1 MAIEIVNNTD
11 FNNPDFDQHVQGMY
25 DHFNQRVG
33 FSKPPRL
40 FLDSNPSNGAETLG
54 KTAYYD
60 PQTFE
65 VHIFVDGRHPKD
77 MLRSIAHELIHHQQ
91 NLEGRLDV
99 GGYQGEGYYLKNKE
113 MQKLEDEAMRN
124 GNKFLR
130 EYEDKLKLEEN
141 NTMSIKQWKNK
152 ELFESLA
159 ERWGF
164 GTKVLNEGQSVRQG
178 AEDRDVGRER
188 MRPDRQHE
196 ELELEEEVNYSAT
209 PAAMAAYVKLKG
221 LKGDDVEGMYAR
233 SLDNRDLLMPTKEER
248 EEMKKMMELE
258 EVNLEEEASL
268 EESST
273 MAGGDVAGA
282 SAEVGSLEQTLREA
296 VRSVLE
302 NNKDLIKRLTK

>member
-164 GTKVLNEGQSVRQG
+164 GTKILNEGQSVRQG
-178 AEDRDVGRER
+178 AEDRNVGRER

-196 ELELEEEVNYSAT
+196 ELELEEANYSAT

-248 EEMKKMMELE
+248 EEMKKMMELD
-258 EVNLEEEASL
+258 
-268 EESST
+268 ESST

-282 SAEVGSLEQTLREA
+282 AAAVAPEANESLEQTLREA
-296 VRSVLE
+296 VRSVLS
-302 NNKDLIKRLTK
+302 NNKELIKRLTK